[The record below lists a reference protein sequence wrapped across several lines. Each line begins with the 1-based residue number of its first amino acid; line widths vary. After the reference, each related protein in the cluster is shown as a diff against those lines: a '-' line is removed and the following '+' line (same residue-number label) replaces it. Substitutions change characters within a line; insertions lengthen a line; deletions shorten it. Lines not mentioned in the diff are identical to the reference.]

1 MVLFKSVRWRSYS
14 VAAESLMNMI
24 EKVARAICKEQFG
37 NEEVHGEYRC
47 CQVGGTEGCCAKDLE
62 KDAKAAIEAMR
73 EPTEAMIKSVT
84 EGHLSY
90 VAVECG
96 YDVYN
101 SHPERPWHV
110 MIDAALDTD

>member
-14 VAAESLMNMI
+14 VATESLMNMI
-24 EKVARAICKEQFG
+24 EKVARAICKEQFR

-84 EGHLSY
+84 DQPACL
-90 VAVECG
+90 ECG

-110 MIDAALDTD
+110 MIDVALDTD